1 MFQSFNLLYYYI
13 DLVEISNLDRVQNI
27 LAVRYEN
34 IMALINKEKTC
45 KTIINNKAT
54 RIRTLQHP

>member
-54 RIRTLQHP
+54 RIH